1 MGSDT
6 RRVGFAFDV
15 TREVE
20 SGDFSVARL
29 LRRDKK
35 KGGFSARHYQRTES
49 EAAGGG
55 VDYLRPIARFPEL
68 AGDLANVAF
77 TKAGG
82 RKHSKH

>member
-1 MGSDT
+1 MSAT
-6 RRVGFAFDV
+6 RWTG
-15 TREVE
+15 EE
-20 SGDFSVARL
+20 SRQIEGD
-29 LRRDKK
+29 
-35 KGGFSARHYQRTES
+35 G
-49 EAAGGG
+49 EAAGWG